1 MRRLEPDDVTIRAYQ
16 KMQARIAG
24 QVREERMRENI
35 RELVPA
41 MPVHNLLGIG
51 HNFNLAAIVG
61 SLRLISENCPVAAEK
76 RV

>member
-1 MRRLEPDDVTIRAYQ
+1 
-16 KMQARIAG
+16 MQARIAG

-51 HNFNLAAIVG
+51 HNFNLADIVG
-61 SLRLISENCPVAAEK
+61 SLRLVSENCPAAAAK